1 MNRLLLVTFL
11 LLFGVCINLF
21 PKPVRVNEAGASI
34 TKSDVWDFGGDQLDE
49 NYYVN
54 HFNADVI
61 NSWYPEGTAPGTAG
75 VVMPSTFT
83 VGDLTWIGGT
93 NDRLRTSNTELTRY
107 DSNGAATTTIGDISV
122 RGALYVNAGSSKA
135 RYFEINLN
143 EDDQLYLYA
152 RSDAGGSVINFVNAE
167 DALLQNDQYNIEKIS
182 QRIPFVVKVAGK
194 YRIFD
199 SGNKPYYHR
208 LERRAATYSLVSG
221 KVELSGG
228 ESIPE
233 GTKIQFM
240 NSMGKVWSVPINS
253 GSYTVNLP
261 LGYEYELMLDGAS
274 DFVITQGLNLT
285 TTEEV
290 ISHSI
295 TLSSVKLNRLIGSI
309 VGLGTDI
316 SKLNIIF
323 NRKSDSGSVYEPEV
337 VIDVTNST
345 YSVLLEPGYTY
356 QLSAIGVNDYS
367 LLDGEVSINSDEEK
381 TLNFEAK
388 PCYRVFLRSEGLD
401 DAMVASMSF
410 TFRNLHEADY
420 VYNFSGGEEIALRDG
435 VYTISS
441 TAFGELPLEMG
452 LTSNLIVN
460 REPIVKTIS
469 FRPVTV
475 WPFNDLVI
483 TNNTTCYKGMHFSGN
498 IKNEQS
504 KGHLVAGAGSV
515 VRVPVNSGEKLI
527 VTFYYA
533 ADFTIEAG
541 DRIVATTSSG
551 STSKTEIVQYKYTGE
566 ESGFVTLD
574 FLSTTYI
581 TNIQTVK
588 VADYRSE
595 LRVGLEQEFVNINEA
610 LDYVSRMERA
620 SNERV
625 RILIEPGNYEEML
638 VINQPNISLVNT
650 ASQPSIDLENSGVDI
665 ASGAVRITSYYGHG
679 YNYFSMHNQKWS
691 AEHLEVNRENGY
703 ISYANA
709 GSGTTNNS
717 YWNATVVILADGFEA
732 ENIIFE
738 NSFNQYISK
747 KESED
752 IVQEW
757 ISGGK
762 GTRPTDVG
770 NTSVQSRTF
779 VERAAAVAIANNID
793 KTVFNNCRI
802 IGRQDSFF
810 GGVNS
815 RVAYYKGV
823 VMGAVDYI
831 FGGMVAVFYKTEL
844 AMNTSDASSDQAYI
858 TAAQQSSGRGYL
870 MYECRVTSAKPNTES
885 ASSSPSKPGFFGRP
899 WQGVTSEVV
908 FYNTTIEASEFPG
921 YQGKSL
927 ISPQAWT
934 STLGG
939 ESQHCYEYATIE
951 LSGEDNSS
959 ARASWSNLISEPLLK
974 DGTAISP
981 YNFTKGTD
989 GWDPI
994 KTLVESEEESSS
1006 KLPTLNNVKV
1016 YAVDGVLSVTGL
1028 DQPSL
1033 LTIYTLNGSTI
1044 LSERVN
1050 SDCQYTLPTG
1060 IYLVQILSNNSVF
1073 NHKVAVR

>member
-1 MNRLLLVTFL
+1 MNRLLLLSLL
-11 LLFGVCINLF
+11 LLFGVCFNLF
-21 PKPVRVNEAGASI
+21 PLPVHDNGGVVRLV
-34 TKSDVWDFGGDQLDE
+34 KSDVWDFGADQLDE

-54 HFNADVI
+54 HLNVQII
-61 NSWYPEGTAPGTAG
+61 NSWYPDGTPPGTSG
-75 VVMPSTFT
+75 LVMPSTFT
-83 VGDLTWIGGT
+83 VGDLTWVGGS
-93 NDRLRTSNTELTRY
+93 NDRLRTSNTELTRF
-107 DSNGAATTTIGDISV
+107 DSNGSATTTIGDISV
-122 RGALYVNAGSSKA
+122 RGALYVNAGSETS
-135 RYFEINLN
+135 RYFEITLN
-143 EDDQLYLYA
+143 EDDELYLYA
-152 RSDAGGSVINFVNAE
+152 RSDAGGSVINFVNALDE
-167 DALLQNDQYNIEKIS
+167 TIQSEQFSIDKVS
-182 QRIPFVVKVAGK
+182 QKIPFVAKVAGK

-208 LERRAATYSLVSG
+208 LERKIATYSTVSG
-221 KVELSGG
+221 NVELEDGTSL
-228 ESIPE
+228 PE
-233 GTKIQFM
+233 GANVMFV
-240 NSMGKVWSVPINS
+240 NSIGKVWKAPINS
-253 GSYTVNLP
+253 GTYTIDLP
-261 LGYEYELMLDGAS
+261 LDYHYDLMLEGGS
-274 DFVITQGLNLT
+274 GLIITQGSKLLT
-285 TTEEV
+285 TEQVVT
-290 ISHSI
+290 HSI
-295 TLSSVKLNRLIGSI
+295 TLSSVKLNRLSGSI
-309 VGLGTDI
+309 LGLGSEL
-316 SKLNIIF
+316 SKLNIQF
-323 NRKSDSGSVYEPEV
+323 YRHSESSNVYEPEV
-337 VIDVTNST
+337 AIDIHSSS

-356 QLSAIGVNDYS
+356 EVTADGVNDHS
-367 LLDGEVSINSDEEK
+367 LLVKEVLINSDEEK
-381 TLNFEAK
+381 SLSFELK
-388 PCYRVFLRSEGLD
+388 PRHKVFLTADGLTKD
-401 DAMVASMSF
+401 QISSMTF
-410 TFRNLHEADY
+410 TFNNLNERDY
-420 VYNFSGGEEIALRDG
+420 SYSFVGCDDIALRDG
-435 VYTISS
+435 VYDISS
-441 TAFGELPLEMG
+441 VGNNELPLEMG
-452 LTSNLIVN
+452 LTSNLSIQGEAIRKNLFFQKVSN
-460 REPIVKTIS
+460 
-469 FRPVTV
+469 
-475 WPFNDLVI
+475 WPFNDMSI
-483 TNNTTCYKGMHFSGN
+483 TNNTTCYKGLHFNGN
-498 IKNEQS
+498 IKNEQA
-504 KGHLVAGAGSV
+504 KGHLVAGSGGV
-515 VRVPVNSGEKLI
+515 VRVPVGIGEKLI
-527 VTFYYA
+527 VTFYYSA
-533 ADFTIEAG
+533 NFTIEG
-541 DRIVATTSSG
+541 GEKIVATSSAG
-551 STSKTEIVQYKYTGE
+551 STSKTESVEYKYSGGE
-566 ESGFVTLD
+566 YGLVTLD

-581 TNIQTVK
+581 TNIETVQ
-588 VADYRSE
+588 VADYRTE
-595 LRVGLEQEFVNINEA
+595 LRVGVGQEFTTINEA
-610 LDYVSRMERA
+610 LDYVSRMERL
-620 SNERV
+620 SNQRV

-717 YWNATVVILADGFEA
+717 YWNSTVVILADGFEA

-757 ISGGK
+757 ASGGK

-770 NTSVQSRTF
+770 NTSVQSRSF

-844 AMNTSDASSDQAYI
+844 AMNTSDTSSDQAYI

-885 ASSSPSKPGFFGRP
+885 ASTSPSKPGFFGRP

-908 FYNTTIEASEFPG
+908 FFNTTIETSDFPG
-921 YQGKSL
+921 YQGRSL
-927 ISPQAWT
+927 ISPLAWT

-939 ESQHCYEYATIE
+939 ESDHCYEYATIE

-959 ARASWSNLISEPLLK
+959 SRASWSNLISEPLLK
-974 DGTAISP
+974 DGTSISP
-981 YNFTKGTD
+981 YNFTKGSD

-1006 KLPTLNNVKV
+1006 RLPIFSNVMV

-1028 DQPSL
+1028 DQSSL
-1033 LTIYTLNGSTI
+1033 LTIYTLNGGII